1 MSLNLMV
8 LLLRIAAAVLLYLFL
23 LGVVI
28 VMWRDWRA
36 VASQVARQREAA
48 VQSLGQ
54 LVVVEGGETDLIPG
68 EAFPLNVVTRLG
80 RAPSNTVIVQDSF
93 TSAEHALLSHRN
105 GRWWL
110 EDLGSKNGTRLN
122 EERLT
127 APAIVVTG
135 DALGIGSVRFR
146 IELEGS

>member
-1 MSLNLMV
+1 MSLNLAV
-8 LLLRIAAAVLLYLFL
+8 LLLRIVAAVLLYLFL
-23 LGVVI
+23 LGVII

-68 EAFPLNVVTRLG
+68 EAFPLSVVTRLG

-93 TSAEHALLSHRN
+93 TSAEHALLSHRS

-110 EDLGSKNGTRLN
+110 EDLGSKNGTQLN

-127 APAIVVTG
+127 ASAIVVTG
-135 DALGIGSVRFR
+135 DVLGIGSARFR